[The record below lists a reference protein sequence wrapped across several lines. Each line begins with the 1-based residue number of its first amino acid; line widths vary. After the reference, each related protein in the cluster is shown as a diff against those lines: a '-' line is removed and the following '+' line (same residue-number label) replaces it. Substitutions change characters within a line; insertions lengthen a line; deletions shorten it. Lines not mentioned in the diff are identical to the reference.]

1 MPNKDSIFKELF
13 EDKEIFYD
21 FLKAFLPKEI
31 TDEIKVEDLKREQTE
46 LITKDYSTKRTDIL
60 YKIERKD
67 NQDIYIYL
75 LLEHQSRVDQLMAFR
90 MLAYK
95 VRIWEQYVNEHKRE
109 SERKDFKLPMIIGIV
124 FYDGEREWTSP
135 TDVKEKIIEM
145 KIDYEITNYELV
157 SLKSM
162 KQETLIKMNNAL
174 GIILLTDKPD
184 LRVKSIEELI
194 KIISK
199 EIVANMTKEEQ
210 EKFNRHKNAFIEL
223 FKKRVGFKEDIEE
236 FKEIEEMEVPKMF
249 DTLEKI
255 AKRDREE
262 AMREGIEKGKLEE
275 RKEFTIKLLSKKF
288 GIKLTEELKEKIR
301 NTDEKTI
308 NYIRDNLLEITLD
321 ELKEILK

>member
-95 VRIWEQYVNEHKRE
+95 VRIWEQYVKEHKRE

-255 AKRDREE
+255 AKRD
-262 AMREGIEKGKLEE
+262 
-275 RKEFTIKLLSKKF
+275 
-288 GIKLTEELKEKIR
+288 
-301 NTDEKTI
+301 N
-308 NYIRDNLLEITLD
+308 
-321 ELKEILK
+321 

>member
-95 VRIWEQYVNEHKRE
+95 VRIWEQYVKEHKKE

-135 TDVKEKIIEM
+135 IDVKEKIIEM

-162 KQETLIKMNNAL
+162 KQETLIKMKNAL

-194 KIISK
+194 RIISK

-210 EKFNRHKNAFIEL
+210 EKFDRHKNAFIEL

-262 AMREGIEKGKLEE
+262 AMREGIEKGKLEG
-275 RKEFTIKLLSKKF
+275 RKEVAVKLLTKRF
-288 GIKLTEELKEKIR
+288 GKELTEELKEKILKT
-301 NTDEKTI
+301 NEKTI
-308 NYIRDNLLEITLD
+308 DYIMDNLLEITLD
-321 ELKEILK
+321 ELKDILE

>member
-1 MPNKDSIFKELF
+1 VSGN
-13 EDKEIFYD
+13 
-21 FLKAFLPKEI
+21 
-31 TDEIKVEDLKREQTE
+31 
-46 LITKDYSTKRTDIL
+46 
-60 YKIERKD
+60 
-67 NQDIYIYL
+67 
-75 LLEHQSRVDQLMAFR
+75 VDQLMAFR

-95 VRIWEQYVNEHKRE
+95 VRIWEQYVKEHKKE

-135 TDVKEKIIEM
+135 TDVKEKII
-145 KIDYEITNYELV
+145 DITAMREHSIKAKYELI
-157 SLKSM
+157 SLKALE
-162 KQETLIKMNNAL
+162 QETLLKMKNAL

-194 KIISK
+194 RIISK

-210 EKFNRHKNAFIEL
+210 EKFDRHKNAFIEL

-262 AMREGIEKGKLEE
+262 AKLEGE
-275 RKEFTIKLLSKKF
+275 LAGKKEFTIKLLSKKF
-288 GIKLTEELKEKIR
+288 GVKLTEELKEKIR
-301 NTDEKTI
+301 NTDEKMI
-308 NYIRDNLLEITLD
+308 NYIGDNLLEITID

>member
-95 VRIWEQYVNEHKRE
+95 VRIWEQYVKEHKKE

-135 TDVKEKIIEM
+135 IDVKEKIIDITAM
-145 KIDYEITNYELV
+145 KGHSIKAKYELI
-157 SLKSM
+157 SLKALE
-162 KQETLIKMNNAL
+162 QETLLKMKNAL

-194 KIISK
+194 RIISK

-262 AMREGIEKGKLEE
+262 AKLEGALEE
-275 RKEFTIKLLSKKF
+275 RKEFAIKLLSKKF
-288 GIKLTEELKEKIR
+288 GVKLTEELKEKIR

>member
-1 MPNKDSIFKELF
+1 MEEVSGN
-13 EDKEIFYD
+13 
-21 FLKAFLPKEI
+21 
-31 TDEIKVEDLKREQTE
+31 
-46 LITKDYSTKRTDIL
+46 
-60 YKIERKD
+60 
-67 NQDIYIYL
+67 
-75 LLEHQSRVDQLMAFR
+75 VDQLMAFR

-95 VRIWEQYVNEHKRE
+95 VRIWEQYVKEHKKE

-135 TDVKEKIIEM
+135 TDVKEKII
-145 KIDYEITNYELV
+145 DITAMREHSIKAKYELI
-157 SLKSM
+157 SLKALE
-162 KQETLIKMNNAL
+162 QETLLKMKNAL

-194 KIISK
+194 RIISK

-210 EKFNRHKNAFIEL
+210 EKFDRHKNAFIEL

-262 AMREGIEKGKLEE
+262 AKLEGE
-275 RKEFTIKLLSKKF
+275 LAGKKEFTIKLLSKKF
-288 GIKLTEELKEKIR
+288 GVKLTEELKEKIR
-301 NTDEKTI
+301 NTDEKMI
-308 NYIRDNLLEITLD
+308 NYIGDNLLEITID

>member
-1 MPNKDSIFKELF
+1 MSGN
-13 EDKEIFYD
+13 
-21 FLKAFLPKEI
+21 
-31 TDEIKVEDLKREQTE
+31 
-46 LITKDYSTKRTDIL
+46 
-60 YKIERKD
+60 
-67 NQDIYIYL
+67 
-75 LLEHQSRVDQLMAFR
+75 VDQLMAFR

-95 VRIWEQYVNEHKRE
+95 VRIWEQYVKEHKKE

-135 TDVKEKIIEM
+135 TDVKEKII
-145 KIDYEITNYELV
+145 DITAMREHSIKAKYELI
-157 SLKSM
+157 SLKALE
-162 KQETLIKMNNAL
+162 QETLLKMKNAL

-194 KIISK
+194 RIISK

-210 EKFNRHKNAFIEL
+210 EKFDRHKNAFIEL

-262 AMREGIEKGKLEE
+262 AKLEGE
-275 RKEFTIKLLSKKF
+275 LAGKKEFTIKLLSKKF
-288 GIKLTEELKEKIR
+288 GVKLTEELKEKIR
-301 NTDEKTI
+301 NTDEKMI
-308 NYIRDNLLEITLD
+308 NYIGDNLLEITID

>member
-1 MPNKDSIFKELF
+1 MSGN
-13 EDKEIFYD
+13 
-21 FLKAFLPKEI
+21 
-31 TDEIKVEDLKREQTE
+31 
-46 LITKDYSTKRTDIL
+46 
-60 YKIERKD
+60 
-67 NQDIYIYL
+67 
-75 LLEHQSRVDQLMAFR
+75 VDQLMAFR

-95 VRIWEQYVNEHKRE
+95 VRIWEQYVKEHKKE

-135 TDVKEKIIEM
+135 TDVKEKII
-145 KIDYEITNYELV
+145 DITAMREHSIKAKYELI
-157 SLKSM
+157 SLKALE
-162 KQETLIKMNNAL
+162 QETLLKMKNAL

-194 KIISK
+194 RIISK

-210 EKFNRHKNAFIEL
+210 AKFNRHKNAFIEL

-262 AMREGIEKGKLEE
+262 AKLEGE
-275 RKEFTIKLLSKKF
+275 LAGKKEFTIKLLSKKF
-288 GIKLTEELKEKIR
+288 GVKLTEELKEKIR
-301 NTDEKTI
+301 NTDEKMI
-308 NYIRDNLLEITLD
+308 NYIGDNLLEITID

>member
-95 VRIWEQYVNEHKRE
+95 VRIWEQYVKEHKKE

-135 TDVKEKIIEM
+135 IDVKEKIIEM

-162 KQETLIKMNNAL
+162 KQETLIKMKNAL

-194 KIISK
+194 RIISK

-210 EKFNRHKNAFIEL
+210 EKFDRHKNAFIEL

-262 AMREGIEKGKLEE
+262 AKLEGALEE
-275 RKEFTIKLLSKKF
+275 RKEFAIKLLSKKF
-288 GIKLTEELKEKIR
+288 GVKLTEELKKKIR

>member
-95 VRIWEQYVNEHKRE
+95 VRIWEQYVKEHKKE

-135 TDVKEKIIEM
+135 IDVKEKIIEM

-162 KQETLIKMNNAL
+162 KQETLIKMKNAL

-194 KIISK
+194 RIISK

-210 EKFNRHKNAFIEL
+210 EKFDRHKNAFIEL
-223 FKKRVGFKEDIEE
+223 FKKRVGFKEGLEE

-308 NYIRDNLLEITLD
+308 NYIGDNLLEITID

>member
-1 MPNKDSIFKELF
+1 M
-13 EDKEIFYD
+13 
-21 FLKAFLPKEI
+21 
-31 TDEIKVEDLKREQTE
+31 RG
-46 LITKDYSTKRTDIL
+46 DYDIL

-95 VRIWEQYVNEHKRE
+95 VRIWEQYVKEHKKE
-109 SERKDFKLPMIIGIV
+109 SERKEFKLPMIIGIV
-124 FYDGEREWTSP
+124 FYDGEREWSSP
-135 TDVKEKIIEM
+135 TDVKEKVIEM

-262 AMREGIEKGKLEE
+262 AMREGIEKGIEKGKEEGKEEGKLEE
-275 RKEFTIKLLSKKF
+275 RKEVAVKLLTKRF
-288 GIKLTEELKEKIR
+288 GKELTEELKEKILK
-301 NTDEKTI
+301 TDEKTI
-308 NYIRDNLLEITLD
+308 DYIMDNLLEITLD

>member
-1 MPNKDSIFKELF
+1 MMANRDSIFKELF

-31 TDEIKVEDLKREQTE
+31 TDEINVKDLKREQTE
-46 LITKDYSTKRTDIL
+46 LITKDYSTKSADIL
-60 YKIERKD
+60 YKIEKK
-67 NQDIYIYL
+67 NGQDIYIYL
-75 LLEHQSRVDQLMAFR
+75 LLEHQSSVDQLMAFR

-95 VRIWEQYVNEHKRE
+95 VRIWEQYVKAHKEE
-109 SERKDFKLPMIIGIV
+109 SKRKDFKLPMIIGIV

-135 TDVKEKIIEM
+135 TDIKDKIIEM
-145 KIDYEITNYELV
+145 KIDYGITNYELV
-157 SLKSM
+157 SLKST

-194 KIISK
+194 KMIRE
-199 EIVANMTKEEQ
+199 EIVDKMTKAEQ

-223 FKKRVGFKEDIEE
+223 FKKRAGFKEEMEE
-236 FKEIEEMEVPKMF
+236 FKEIEEMEVPNMF

-262 AMREGIEKGKLEE
+262 AKLEE
-275 RKEFTIKLLSKKF
+275 RKELVLEILNQRF
-288 GIKLTEELKEKIR
+288 GKEFNKELEGKIR
-301 NTDEKTI
+301 KANEEVINKIKKNILKVTI
-308 NYIRDNLLEITLD
+308 E